1 MNKKF
6 DLLPL
11 DVQDEIKDLLKSYDK
26 VHVIYEDKKY
36 WFSLTTAVTDHYAFD
51 TGRYIGTYYAD
62 DVFSPDERILNYVN
76 SFHSY
81 PVEYIGKIPKKYRNI
96 QLFRTAWS
104 IGSQCHVLVIPWIN
118 N

>member
-26 VHVIYEDKKY
+26 VHVVYEDKKY
-36 WFSLTTAVTDHYAFD
+36 WLSLTTAVTDHYAFD

-81 PVEYIGKIPKKYRNI
+81 PVEYKGKKDWDMIRSLTWNDRVKFDADHNI
-96 QLFRTAWS
+96 VKA
-104 IGSQCHVLVIPWIN
+104 
-118 N
+118 